1 MFQSISKLCK
11 TRKIFLK
18 FFTKTF
24 GSNCKNALSLYPLS
38 GTNRGRNEKEEI
50 FETLI
55 NNNKTV
61 QKRAVNSDDGLR
73 FLSTIKSWDI
83 DKKKLLQ

>member
-1 MFQSISKLCK
+1 MH
-11 TRKIFLK
+11 
-18 FFTKTF
+18 
-24 GSNCKNALSLYPLS
+24 PLS
-38 GTNRGRNEKEEI
+38 GTNRGRNEKEEF

-73 FLSTIKSWDI
+73 FLSTIKGWDI
-83 DKKKLLQ
+83 LIKEIITYNEEFDPGSG